1 MLKSALDFMQQTD
14 RPHVHGE
21 TREKIL
27 ALVKEIDAVYKQ
39 HVRKPTGIVCDIC
52 GRGDTDTLRKV
63 KDVVSGFAHREH
75 TSPRLCYRHACG
87 WNKVYMRRET
97 DKKFQLLGLKRMVFE
112 DVCEM
117 ARTVFDEPV
126 MPDEEI
132 DLHFAQYL
140 ANQLMKSLTTNG
152 A

>member
-1 MLKSALDFMQQTD
+1 
-14 RPHVHGE
+14 
-21 TREKIL
+21 
-27 ALVKEIDAVYKQ
+27 
-39 HVRKPTGIVCDIC
+39 
-52 GRGDTDTLRKV
+52 
-63 KDVVSGFAHREH
+63 
-75 TSPRLCYRHACG
+75 
-87 WNKVYMRRET
+87 MRRET